1 MLWLKSVS
9 HPADETMKL
18 PSLSL
23 AFVLAIAANPT
34 TSGGQTPLTD
44 SASAAFDRSDWA
56 QAQRLYTRVLAES
69 PGFSPLHVRLRLAR
83 IAALTGK
90 PDAAFAHL
98 DEAAKLRLPPRLLES
113 TKDFDGIRSDRRF
126 AALMERLTA
135 ARYPCRAGAVF
146 HQLDFWIGE
155 WNVSPWA
162 QTGGNPASAGFN
174 RVTAMLDRCG
184 ILEEWAGT
192 AGDYGKSI
200 NFYDNNRAKWR
211 QIWIADNGSS
221 LDYEGSFTAGAMRF
235 EGWTKNAAGNRVLQK
250 LTFFPISPDT
260 VRQLFESSTDDGK
273 TWTPGFDAR
282 YVRKN

>member
-1 MLWLKSVS
+1 MIRLS
-9 HPADETMKL
+9 
-18 PSLSL
+18 SLSL
-23 AFVLAIAANPT
+23 ALALALALALPAVSTCAGAQT
-34 TSGGQTPLTD
+34 TLTD
-44 SASAAFDRSDWA
+44 SASKAFDRADWA
-56 QAQRLYTRVLAES
+56 EASRLYARALVES
-69 PGFSPLHVRLRLAR
+69 PGFQPLQVRLRLAR
-83 IAALTGK
+83 IAAVTGK
-90 PDAAFAHL
+90 PDIAFNHL
-98 DEAAKLRLPPRLLES
+98 DEAAKLRLSPRLLES
-113 TKDFDGIRSDRRF
+113 TKDFDRIRSDPRYP
-126 AALMERLTA
+126 ALMERVTA
-135 ARYPCRAGAVF
+135 ARYPCRAGTVF

-200 NFYDNNRAKWR
+200 NFYDNSRAKWR

-221 LDYEGSFTAGAMRF
+221 LDYEGTFTGGAMRF

-250 LTFFPISPDT
+250 LTFFPIAADT
-260 VRQLFESSTDDGK
+260 VRQLFESSIDDGK

-282 YVRKN
+282 YVRKK

>member
-1 MLWLKSVS
+1 MNVASVLLWLLLTV
-9 HPADETMKL
+9 
-18 PSLSL
+18 
-23 AFVLAIAANPT
+23 AIST
-34 TSGGQTPLTD
+34 TARAQTPLAD
-44 SASAAFDRSDWA
+44 SARAAFDRSDWA
-56 QAQRLYTRVLAES
+56 EASRLYTRVLTES
-69 PGFSPLHVRLRLAR
+69 PTVTPLQVRLRLAR

-90 PDAAFAHL
+90 SDAAFAHL
-98 DEAAKLRLPPRLLES
+98 GEAAKLRLPPRLLES
-113 TKDFDGIRSDRRF
+113 TKEFDRIRSDPRY
-126 AALMERLTA
+126 ATLVERVTA
-135 ARYPCRAGAVF
+135 ARYPCRTGPVS

-162 QTGGNPASAGFN
+162 QTGGDPASAGVN

-192 AGDYGKSI
+192 AGDFGMSI
-200 NFYDNNRAKWR
+200 NFYDLNRAKWR

-221 LDYEGSFTAGAMRF
+221 LDYEGSFTDGAMRF
-235 EGWTKNAAGNRVLQK
+235 EGWTKNAAGTRVLQK

-260 VRQLFESSTDDGK
+260 VRQLFESSADNGK